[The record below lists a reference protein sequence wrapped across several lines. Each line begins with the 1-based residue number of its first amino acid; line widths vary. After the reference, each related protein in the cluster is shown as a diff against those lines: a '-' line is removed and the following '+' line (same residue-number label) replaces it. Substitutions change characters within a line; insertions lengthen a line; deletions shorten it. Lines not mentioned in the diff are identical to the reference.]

1 MGTDLF
7 NAYFTPILRLIS
19 TTDSGHILIYR
30 HDYLILVDMKW
41 KITILMIIYFSIGAA
56 NAVAV
61 DVAPRIS
68 DREII
73 EKLISIK
80 SGQAALSQRLTDL
93 RDEVGTIRAEMKTTQ
108 ISFREEIRAG
118 QAALREEMRAGQD
131 ALRDTMLALFG
142 GLIALIIALFGYIA
156 WDRQTTMRPMQRK
169 IETLSHHIERDLE
182 PEHVDG
188 SRMKRLLEALRE
200 LSKTDA
206 KLETVL
212 RNFSLL

>member
-1 MGTDLF
+1 
-7 NAYFTPILRLIS
+7 
-19 TTDSGHILIYR
+19 
-30 HDYLILVDMKW
+30 MKW

-73 EKLISIK
+73 EKLTSIE

-118 QAALREEMRAGQD
+118 QAALREEIRTGQAALREEMRAGLD

-200 LSKTDA
+200 LSKTDT